1 MSARG
6 TKKFTPKNER
16 KWAGESYKKHQ
27 EEMRKKAGDM
37 RIIGGRGT
45 TSKKASDIK
54 ETKIADTK
62 GYYVST
68 GRGTGRRK
76 L

>member
-1 MSARG
+1 M
-6 TKKFTPKNER
+6 K
-16 KWAGESYKKHQ
+16 
-27 EEMRKKAGDM
+27 KKAGDF

-45 TSKKASDIK
+45 TSKKVSDIK

-62 GYYVST
+62 GYYIST
-68 GRGTGRRK
+68 GRGTGKRK

>member
-6 TKKFTPKNER
+6 TKKFTPKKEQ
-16 KWAGESYKKHQ
+16 KWAGEAFKKHQ
-27 EEMRKKAGDM
+27 AEMKKKAGDF

-45 TSKKASDIK
+45 TSKKVSDIK

-62 GYYVST
+62 GYYIST
-68 GRGTGRRK
+68 GRGTGKRK